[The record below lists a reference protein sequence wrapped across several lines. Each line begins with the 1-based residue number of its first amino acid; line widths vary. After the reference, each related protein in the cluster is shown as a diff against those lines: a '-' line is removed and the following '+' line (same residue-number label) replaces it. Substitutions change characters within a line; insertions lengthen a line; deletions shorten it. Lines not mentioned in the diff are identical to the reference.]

1 MPDAIA
7 LGPFVLPVLRL
18 GALLVFVF
26 GAWTTVRLAARRGL
40 DTDWAGTTAERSVW
54 IGILAARL
62 GFVTIHP
69 SAYADAPW
77 TALYL
82 WQPGYAAIAGISAAA
97 VYVSWR
103 TWRLDAPVRDA
114 YVRLLGTGFGIT
126 VLLYAGLLGSMR
138 LELGDASLQ
147 VGDTAPEIALVD
159 LSGRTVRLSELR
171 GRGVVLNFWA
181 TWCPPCRR
189 EMPMLDEVHR
199 AFSPNGVVIVGI
211 AVGEPAATV
220 AQYVDD
226 VGVDYPI
233 WTDAGSRS
241 GDFDRTQTLLGRF
254 GGIGLPT
261 TVFIDADGTI
271 RARQVGEL
279 SRGIL
284 HHRIGDIQPED

>member
-26 GAWTTVRLAARRGL
+26 GAWLTVRLAARRGL
-40 DTDWAGTTAERSVW
+40 DTGWAGTTAERSLWV
-54 IGILAARL
+54 GILAARL
-62 GFVTIHP
+62 GFVATNA

-82 WQPGYAAIAGISAAA
+82 WQPGYSAIAGISAAA

-103 TWRLDAPVRDA
+103 TWRLDAPDRDA

-138 LELGDASLQ
+138 LEFTDASLQ
-147 VGDTAPEIALVD
+147 VGDTVPEIALVD
-159 LSGRTVRLSELR
+159 LSGDAVHLSELR

-189 EMPMLDEVHR
+189 EMPMLDEVHE
-199 AFSPNGVVIVGI
+199 AYSPRGAVIVGI

-220 AQYVDD
+220 ARYVDE

-233 WTDAGSRS
+233 WTDAGPGT
-241 GDFDRTQTLLGRF
+241 GDFDRTQELLSRF
-254 GGIGLPT
+254 AGIALPT
-261 TVFIDADGTI
+261 IVSTDGDGLI
-271 RARQVGEL
+271 RAKQAGAL

-284 HHRIGDIQPED
+284 HHRIGDISPAE